1 MMTYILLWF
10 PMVLIAI
17 TNGFIRQKY
26 FTKKMNEL
34 RAHQLSAL
42 SWMILFS
49 IYMWVI
55 TSIWDI
61 YSFSQSIQIGLTWL
75 GMTII
80 FEFLFG
86 HFVMKHSWNKLLHD
100 YNILKGRLWIIVLF
114 WLTIAPAIF
123 FFIRH

>member
-1 MMTYILLWF
+1 
-10 PMVLIAI
+10 MVLIAI